1 MGCYHLWRW
10 KIRCSHEDNVVLPM
24 HLGHAINAMHLDY
37 IQGRK
42 VQNRVVPIE
51 KLLRGSWHVK
61 VRHVYREAN
70 KVTDA
75 IASLGCQ
82 MSNSLLVYDSPPDFV
97 RGLLDDD
104 VRGVATPRLVV

>member
-1 MGCYHLWRW
+1 MC
-10 KIRCSHEDNVVLPM
+10 
-24 HLGHAINAMHLDY
+24 
-37 IQGRK
+37 
-42 VQNRVVPIE
+42 
-51 KLLRGSWHVK
+51 
-61 VRHVYREAN
+61 VYREAN

-104 VRGVATPRLVV
+104 VRGVGELLLLIVLLCSFVLFRGSAPSLFQKNK

>member
-1 MGCYHLWRW
+1 MC
-10 KIRCSHEDNVVLPM
+10 M
-24 HLGHAINAMHLDY
+24 
-37 IQGRK
+37 
-42 VQNRVVPIE
+42 
-51 KLLRGSWHVK
+51 
-61 VRHVYREAN
+61 YREAN

-104 VRGVATPRLVV
+104 VRRVATPRLVVLLCSFVLFRGSAPSLFQKK